1 MEIKDPEPFPLI
13 SDTVKSLRIKL
24 AEAEWEN
31 DEESVKKLREEIA
44 QWLYTISLGEK
55 YHIPF

>member
-1 MEIKDPEPFPLI
+1 MQDTEPFPLI
-13 SDTVKSLRIKL
+13 SDTIKSLRIKL

-31 DEESVKKLREEIA
+31 HVENVKKLREEIA
-44 QWLYTISLGEK
+44 EWQYIMSLGEK